1 MIIYFAVNLGFIIK
15 TNKSRESASPV
26 VDDRPLKMM
35 IQTEKNFSWTL
46 AILCVTTRQSIVISS
61 SFHRA
66 MVSCK
71 VHGRWSA
78 SSMDGSLRTHR
89 IPDSMSSAPIYR
101 HYQDTTFYGNF
112 CSRTTNS
119 FSAIRI
125 RASFP
130 FNWEMATELCVR
142 ILEMGKTL
150 MVCFKL
156 TWFGHN

>member
-71 VHGRWSA
+71 VHGR
-78 SSMDGSLRTHR
+78 
-89 IPDSMSSAPIYR
+89 
-101 HYQDTTFYGNF
+101 
-112 CSRTTNS
+112 
-119 FSAIRI
+119 
-125 RASFP
+125 
-130 FNWEMATELCVR
+130 
-142 ILEMGKTL
+142 
-150 MVCFKL
+150 
-156 TWFGHN
+156 